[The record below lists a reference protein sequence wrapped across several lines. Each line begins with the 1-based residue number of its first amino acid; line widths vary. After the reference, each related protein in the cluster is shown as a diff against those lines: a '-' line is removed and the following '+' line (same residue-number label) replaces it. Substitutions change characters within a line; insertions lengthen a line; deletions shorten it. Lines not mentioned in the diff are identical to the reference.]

1 MSMELVSLH
10 ILARVTAI
18 AVLSFLSPG
27 KPGPGQLLLLH
38 ASYVQPVRSSV
49 GGTFLLSHGDVK
61 SFEGGR
67 SIIVGGSVGQG
78 GMQVHGGMQVFGGPA
93 QPVGDFRAVVTRTW
107 NSPRGASANSTY
119 VGGEVGFGLIA
130 RLSVGY
136 AKRISGPLT
145 GDDHIVTWGIG
156 LQIPVWGRE

>member
-1 MSMELVSLH
+1 MSMELLSLE
-10 ILARVTAI
+10 ILARLATIVI
-18 AVLSFLSPG
+18 LPFLSPG
-27 KPGPGQLLLLH
+27 KPEAGQMLLFH

-49 GGTFLLSHGDVK
+49 GGTLLLSHGDAK

-78 GMQVHGGMQVFGGPA
+78 GMQVHGGMQVWGGLA

-119 VGGEVGFGLIA
+119 VGGEVGFGLVA

-136 AKRISGPLT
+136 AKRISGPSA
-145 GDDHIVTWGIG
+145 GDDHVLTWGVG
-156 LQIPVWGRE
+156 LQIPVWRH